1 MKHTFV
7 KFTPFPLFFVWQI
20 KELQQKITNNFFVK
34 HADDLICVL
43 TTDIYSPINDWLG
56 NLATEKTRAHFFSLR
71 FISILEKR
79 SSLFCHSTEFLF
91 DLCLFSGWF
100 LCWVESMWEL
110 RNISTPFLRSTKLN
124 KIIINYW
131 LWLIINNNF
140 FRTHLYLEVRY
151 GQQVEYNQTFIK
163 YK

>member
-1 MKHTFV
+1 LKHTFV

-56 NLATEKTRAHFFSLR
+56 NLATEKTRAHFFQFEIYFDTWEEIIFVLVWSMFIQWLISLL
-71 FISILEKR
+71 S
-79 SSLFCHSTEFLF
+79 
-91 DLCLFSGWF
+91 
-100 LCWVESMWEL
+100 WEHV
-110 RNISTPFLRSTKLN
+110 RPFLRSTKPN
-124 KIIINYW
+124 KIIIKYC
-131 LWLIINNNF
+131 LWLIINHNF
-140 FRTHLYLEVRY
+140 FHTHLYLEFWY